1 MKPTF
6 LPLSFGPAAVRA
18 AVRAAVPA
26 AVPAAVLAAVPAAVL
41 AAVLACVLALPAH
54 AQQGTCGPRALIV
67 ERLATGYGESRQSIG
82 LAPNNTV
89 VETFASAETGSW
101 TITVTNAA
109 GMTCLVAA
117 GQAYEYLAEG
127 GANTDPGA

>member
-1 MKPTF
+1 MRIT
-6 LPLSFGPAAVRA
+6 LLSLSFGLVAGLAIPAQ
-18 AVRAAVPA
+18 
-26 AVPAAVLAAVPAAVL
+26 
-41 AAVLACVLALPAH
+41 
-54 AQQGTCGPRALIV
+54 AQQGTCGPHALIV

-109 GMTCLVAA
+109 GITCLVAA
-117 GQAYEYLAEG
+117 GQAFEYLAESLP
-127 GANTDPGA
+127 NTDPGA